1 MEVKMFNS
9 IITVEPFR
17 TPYKDVLK
25 GVNKGKIIQIENG
38 DGIRYKNQTVVNVVK
53 DNFENHTIQLTAIGL
68 VVVEDDGK
76 KFFNVDVYKVSE
88 CKDDPKG
95 KWELECYSVDI

>member
-1 MEVKMFNS
+1 MFHN
-9 IITVEPFR
+9 IVTVEPFV

-53 DNFENHTIQLTAIGL
+53 DNFGNNTIQLTAIGP

-76 KFFNVDVYKVSE
+76 KFFNIDVYKVSE
-88 CKDDPKG
+88 CKDDSKG
-95 KWELECYSVDI
+95 KWEFESYPVDI

>member
-1 MEVKMFNS
+1 MFNNV
-9 IITVEPFR
+9 ITVEPFV
-17 TPYKDVLK
+17 TPYKTVLK

-38 DGIRYKNQTVVNVVK
+38 EGIRYKNQTVVNVVK
-53 DNFENHTIQLTAIGL
+53 DNFENNTIQLTAIGP

-76 KFFNVDVYKVSE
+76 KFFNIDVYKVSE

-95 KWELECYSVDI
+95 KWEFDTHVVCF